1 MNLRKD
7 HYSVRATSRAASA
20 PRPTARRRPRSENR
34 SRPRARRPTGGRSA
48 RAPTTPRLKVDRK
61 MVVFRLFVFFTSDF
75 FSFSR
80 VFATGKTGT
89 KTEKKRRAHTPNDG
103 SLGSWIDEDRS

>member
-1 MNLRKD
+1 M
-7 HYSVRATSRAASA
+7 S
-20 PRPTARRRPRSENR
+20 ARRRAPRR
-34 SRPRARRPTGGRSA
+34 PPGRPRVGVRVPRTGRGRAPVARRAAGP